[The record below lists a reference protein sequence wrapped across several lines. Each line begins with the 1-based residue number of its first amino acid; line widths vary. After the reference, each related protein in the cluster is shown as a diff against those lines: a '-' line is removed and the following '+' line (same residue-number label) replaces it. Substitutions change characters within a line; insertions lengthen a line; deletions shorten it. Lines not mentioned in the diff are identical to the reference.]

1 MNVEKGILTS
11 TDKYKFSREDK
22 IRIESQYGMT
32 KIFINDEPLK
42 FVTKLKLVHILE
54 KMPYLEIDR
63 LIPIDEVEETLN
75 NMKKTK

>member
-1 MNVEKGILTS
+1 MNVDKGILTS
-11 TDKYKFSREDK
+11 TDKYKFSRDDK

-42 FVTKLKLVHILE
+42 FVKRLKLVHILE
-54 KMPYLEIDR
+54 KMPYLEVDR
-63 LIPIDEVEETLN
+63 LVPIDEVEETLN